1 MKLTQQEVQAVAL
14 RASWL
19 FDLKFLQTELGGDS
33 FAVVGGGVGDLD
45 RLADLLIAF
54 PKTRIQLDVGLHT
67 SHFQDVGLED
77 VLAIRA
83 AYVAFYGETDKPPLT
98 VPASSALEV

>member
-1 MKLTQQEVQAVAL
+1 MKLTQIEVQTVAAK
-14 RASWL
+14 ASWY

-33 FAVVGGGVGDLD
+33 FVIVGDGIDDLD
-45 RLADLLIAF
+45 RLIDLLIAF
-54 PKTRIQLDVGLHT
+54 PKTRIQLDIGLHT

-77 VLAIRA
+77 VLAIRM
-83 AYVAFYGETDKPPLT
+83 AYIQIYGETDKPPLT